1 MGYPFTIPVFP
12 TIHTLI
18 RLPFKMLIFLIIN
31 ILPHLSQQIKIIYP
45 LLSLPIILTLAH
57 PPLQVI
63 NKSIPKLYITKINPN
78 WGRNLF
84 LPRLYDAKKK
94 KRKGGKK
101 KIGMYTLI
109 FFEVSLKG
117 FMKIKVSSIESH

>member
-1 MGYPFTIPVFP
+1 MGYPFMIPVFP

-78 WGRNLF
+78 
-84 LPRLYDAKKK
+84 
-94 KRKGGKK
+94 
-101 KIGMYTLI
+101 
-109 FFEVSLKG
+109 
-117 FMKIKVSSIESH
+117 